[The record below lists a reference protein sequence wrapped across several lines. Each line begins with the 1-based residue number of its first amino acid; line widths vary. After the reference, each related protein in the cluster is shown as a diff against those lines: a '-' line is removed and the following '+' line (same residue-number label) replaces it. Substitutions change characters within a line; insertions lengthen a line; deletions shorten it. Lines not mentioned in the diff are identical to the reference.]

1 VICSNWFSTLLY
13 SLSYSQTFLYQFLL
27 FVAMEPERS
36 SSHLS
41 MDAKY
46 PRSSKRGL
54 DLIKPPPVSKEDFL
68 QWKALI
74 PRIRRSRRTAVP
86 RLLEDR
92 KRQEHQPQILQKRA
106 SDADPAED
114 TLLRGIT
121 AEHPTNQASSTEAA
135 RKLVEDAQK
144 SPFSNE
150 SLCLEQHLGRDREIA
165 QTSISP
171 KPMNCRASSSDA
183 GKYPKKLAIG
193 FQESAQA

>member
-1 VICSNWFSTLLY
+1 
-13 SLSYSQTFLYQFLL
+13 
-27 FVAMEPERS
+27 MEPERS
-36 SSHLS
+36 SSNLS
-41 MDAKY
+41 MHAKY
-46 PRSSKRGL
+46 PRCSKRGL
-54 DLIKPPPVSKEDFL
+54 DLIKPLPVSKEDFL

-92 KRQEHQPQILQKRA
+92 KRQKHQPQILQKRA
-106 SDADPAED
+106 SDADPAGD
-114 TLLRGIT
+114 TLLRDIT
-121 AEHPTNQASSTEAA
+121 AEHPTNQASCTEAA
-135 RKLVEDAQK
+135 RKLVEDAEK

-150 SLCLEQHLGRDREIA
+150 SPYLEQHLGRDREIA
-165 QTSISP
+165 QISISP